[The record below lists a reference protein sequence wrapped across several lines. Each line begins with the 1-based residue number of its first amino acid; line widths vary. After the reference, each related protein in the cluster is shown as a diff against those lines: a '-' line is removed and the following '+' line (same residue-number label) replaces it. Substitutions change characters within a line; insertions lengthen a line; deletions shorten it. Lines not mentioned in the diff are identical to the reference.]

1 MPSGQLANPFSAMS
15 LDSQASQDVLRS
27 RPGNRVSPPDYDGN
41 EGMATCSQAEAL
53 GTQDYITPVDQ
64 FGTEADA
71 APGARLARSP
81 AQLSPNRMKRARRAG
96 TGTPPRQP
104 GPGAGQR
111 LVRVRSP
118 PCYRCIFRD
127 ADAEEGMSA
136 WSSKRDAAS
145 FPTSRMRLD
154 FKELGLLGQGNYSK
168 VFRVRHRLD
177 GREYALKRSA
187 RETRPDSP
195 DFAQYLQEVQ
205 VLAHTPPHPG
215 LVRYHGAWVEPVS
228 PAGLHTYLLLERC
241 DVSLGTHLALSGERP
256 APAELARL
264 VRALAGAL
272 AHLHAHGVAHLDL
285 KPDNVYLLEG
295 GEGHGA
301 GGPAPPPPEYKLGD
315 FGQAARLDGAGPA
328 AVTEGDGR
336 YMAPELMNAD
346 HRDLPAADMFA
357 LGATALQLA
366 SGEDLPRGGAAYA
379 ALRAGK
385 LPLLPALPVGLARL
399 IKALMSPNPADR
411 PTAAKVLAM
420 PCLQGEER
428 EGTPTPPPAAAAG
441 GRQQAPGSGSS
452 AGGRGGAPQYSG
464 LVLQRSAH

>member
-1 MPSGQLANPFSAMS
+1 MS

-71 APGARLARSP
+71 APGARVARSP

-285 KPDNVYLLEG
+285 KPDN
-295 GEGHGA
+295 
-301 GGPAPPPPEYKLGD
+301 
-315 FGQAARLDGAGPA
+315 
-328 AVTEGDGR
+328 GDGR

-399 IKALMSPNPADR
+399 IKWVGVSR
-411 PTAAKVLAM
+411 
-420 PCLQGEER
+420 R
-428 EGTPTPPPAAAAG
+428 
-441 GRQQAPGSGSS
+441 
-452 AGGRGGAPQYSG
+452 
-464 LVLQRSAH
+464 